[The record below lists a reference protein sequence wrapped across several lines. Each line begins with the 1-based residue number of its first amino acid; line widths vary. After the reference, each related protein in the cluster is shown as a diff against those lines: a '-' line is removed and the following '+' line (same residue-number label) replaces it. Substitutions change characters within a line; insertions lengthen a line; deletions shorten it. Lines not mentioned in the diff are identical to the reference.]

1 MSKKISNFNNFL
13 SERDLN
19 SKIAESFTE
28 EIQLW
33 NNEILQESSLV
44 DMIKNKLS
52 KSLLGSFS
60 KTGAIDK
67 IREGNLA
74 IEKELINKKFELRDK
89 LDSLELKLD
98 EVKKRNNKAAILA
111 VENEIDK
118 KKEEYRAFV
127 KNKKA
132 IMDKGMSLLSKAISG
147 NPRLKEYYK
156 AASAEDEI
164 ELSQME
170 YDLAKRKS
178 SDAEEI
184 EKLKKSLENAK
195 KDADEIVK
203 RFSST
208 SQSQDQTTSLKDS
221 DLIDISSINKIFN
234 KKDGDEIL
242 DLAKS
247 TYQNAKTKKVALKRL
262 LSDLA
267 TEIEKYK
274 KKGLN
279 PQKVIDNTEREAV
292 KLANALD
299 ASENLVK
306 VYKSLG
312 GDPDSLEKKIA
323 SQAELTRIL
332 GKINQAVLDGQDAN
346 SGTTSSI
353 IATFG
358 SNPNLSAGDVKNTIN
373 KIN

>member
-1 MSKKISNFNNFL
+1 
-13 SERDLN
+13 
-19 SKIAESFTE
+19 
-28 EIQLW
+28 
-33 NNEILQESSLV
+33 V
-44 DMIKNKLS
+44 IKNKLS

>member
-1 MSKKISNFNNFL
+1 M
-13 SERDLN
+13 
-19 SKIAESFTE
+19 
-28 EIQLW
+28 
-33 NNEILQESSLV
+33 

-52 KSLLGSFS
+52 KGLLGSFS

-67 IREGNLA
+67 IRQGNLA
-74 IEKELINKKFELRDK
+74 IEKELINKKYELRDK

-98 EVKKRNNKAAILA
+98 EVRKRNSKAAILA

-147 NPRLKEYYK
+147 NQRLKDYYK

-178 SDAEEI
+178 SDSSEL
-184 EKLKKSLENAK
+184 EKLKKSLEDAK
-195 KDADEIVK
+195 KEAEEMVK
-203 RFSST
+203 RFSSSPA
-208 SQSQDQTTSLKDS
+208 SQNGGSSLSEK
-221 DLIDISSINKIFN
+221 DLIDIATLNKIFN
-234 KKDGDEIL
+234 KKDGEEIL

-247 TYQNAKTKKVALKRL
+247 TYQNAQNKKVALKRL

-267 TEIEKYK
+267 SEIENYK

-279 PQKVIDNTEREAV
+279 PKKIIDNSEKKAV
-292 KLANALD
+292 QLANSLD

-306 VYKSLG
+306 IYKTLG
-312 GDPDSLEKKIA
+312 RDSDSLEKKLS

-358 SNPNLSAGDVKNTIN
+358 SNPTLSAGDVKNTIN
-373 KIN
+373 KIS